1 MSSGH
6 LKRLVA
12 PRSWSIARKERTWT
26 TKPMPGKH
34 SLEGAVPISTIL
46 RDYLNVCDNNREAK
60 IIINDGAVMI
70 DQRIVRKPKT
80 AVGLMD
86 VISIPLMKI
95 HMRTILDDHG
105 RIRFVPIKATEAK
118 WKLLRIE
125 DKTTVKGGKA
135 QLNLHDGTNILS
147 EEKVKTGDVIQVSLP
162 SFKIKKILEFKKG
175 AKTLIT
181 GGAHVGIISEIKG
194 LEVTRSTKPNLVIY
208 KDFQTIKP
216 YSFVV
221 GDKKAMIAL
230 PEVKV

>member
-95 HMRTILDDHG
+95 HMRTMLDDHG

-181 GGAHVGIISEIKG
+181 GGAHVGIISEIKR

>member
-34 SLEGAVPISTIL
+34 SLEGAIPISTIL

-86 VISIPLMKI
+86 VISIPLMKM
-95 HMRTILDDHG
+95 HVRTMLDDHG
-105 RIRFVPIKATEAK
+105 RIRFVPIKATAVSYTHLTLPTI
-118 WKLLRIE
+118 LL
-125 DKTTVKGGKA
+125 V
-135 QLNLHDGTNILS
+135 
-147 EEKVKTGDVIQVSLP
+147 
-162 SFKIKKILEFKKG
+162 
-175 AKTLIT
+175 
-181 GGAHVGIISEIKG
+181 
-194 LEVTRSTKPNLVIY
+194 
-208 KDFQTIKP
+208 
-216 YSFVV
+216 
-221 GDKKAMIAL
+221 
-230 PEVKV
+230 

>member
-12 PRSWSIARKERTWT
+12 PRSWSIARKEKTWT

-34 SLEGAVPISTIL
+34 SLEGAIPISTIL

-60 IIINDGAVMI
+60 IILNDGAVMI

-80 AVGLMD
+80 PVGLMD
-86 VISIPLMKI
+86 IISIPLMKM
-95 HMRTILDDHG
+95 HMRAMLDDHA
-105 RIRFVPIKATEAK
+105 RIQFVPIKATEAK
-118 WKLLRIE
+118 WKLLRVE
-125 DKTTVKGGKA
+125 GKTTVKGGKT

-162 SFKIKKILEFKKG
+162 GFKIKKVLEFKKG
-175 AKTLIT
+175 AQTLIT
-181 GGAHVGIISEIKG
+181 GGAHVGSISKITG
-194 LEVTRSTKPNLVIY
+194 LEVTRSTKPNLVMY

>member
-34 SLEGAVPISTIL
+34 SLEGAIPISTIL

-70 DQRIVRKPKT
+70 DQRVVRKPKT

-86 VISIPLMKI
+86 IISIPLMKM
-95 HMRTILDDHG
+95 HMRTMLDDHG
-105 RIRFVPIKATEAK
+105 RIQFVPIKATEAK

-125 DKTTVKGGKA
+125 GKTTVKRGKT

-162 SFKIKKILEFKKG
+162 SFKIKKVLEFKKG
-175 AKTLIT
+175 AQTLIT
-181 GGAHVGIISEIKG
+181 GGAHVGSISKITG
-194 LEVTRSTKPNLVIY
+194 LEVSRSTKPNLVIY
-208 KDFQTIKP
+208 KDFQTIKS

>member
-34 SLEGAVPISTIL
+34 SLEGAIPISTIL

-86 VISIPLMKI
+86 VISIPLMKM
-95 HMRTILDDHG
+95 HMRTVLDNHG
-105 RIRFVPIKATEAK
+105 RIQFVPIKATEAK
-118 WKLLRIE
+118 WKLLRVE
-125 DKTTVKGGKA
+125 NRTTVKGGKA
-135 QLNLHDGTNILS
+135 QLNLHDGTNVLS

-162 SFKIKKILEFKKG
+162 DFKIKKILEFKKG
-175 AKTLIT
+175 AQTLIT
-181 GGAHVGIISEIKG
+181 GGAHVGFISEIKG
-194 LEVTRSTKPNLVIY
+194 LEITRSTKPNLVIY
-208 KDFQTIKP
+208 KDFQTIKS
-216 YSFVV
+216 YSFVI